1 MSQPAE
7 KENETIIGVRF
18 HQGGKVYHFDPAGHD
33 DLVIGD
39 FVVVDT
45 ARGRQIGEVVYLTD
59 RDKESANDLK
69 PILWRATGRDLALR
83 QQWQIKAQEE
93 LEEARRHVSEMG
105 LKIKL
110 ATAEYTLDGKQITL
124 LYVTGTKEEANKLQ
138 RRLRRSIRA
147 RIELRQIGPRD
158 HARLLNGY
166 GACGE
171 PRCCSSFL
179 TDFIPISIRMGKAQG
194 VSLTPSEITGMCGR
208 LRCCLSYEHEMYVQA
223 SKDMPRRKAHV
234 QTPFGRGKVIN
245 LLPLKDVVVVQVQD
259 RRIEVPLEDIEV
271 ILNK

>member
-1 MSQPAE
+1 MSQPADR
-7 KENETIIGVRF
+7 ENGIIVGVRF
-18 HQGGKVYHFDPAGHD
+18 HKGGKVYHFDPAGHD
-33 DLVIGD
+33 DLIIGD

-45 ARGRQIGEVVYLTD
+45 ARGRQIGEVVYLKD
-59 RDKESANDLK
+59 RDDESGNDLK

-83 QQWQIKAQEE
+83 QQWQIKAEE
-93 LEEARRHVSEMG
+93 DLEEARRQAAEMG

-110 ATAEYTLDGKQITL
+110 VTAEYTLDGKQITL
-124 LYVTGTKEEANKLQ
+124 LYVTGTKEDASKLQ

-147 RIELRQIGPRD
+147 RIDLRQIGPRD
-158 HARLLNGY
+158 HARLLDGY

-179 TDFIPISIRMGKAQG
+179 TDFVPISIRMGKAQG

-223 SKDMPRRKAHV
+223 SKDMPRRKAYV
-234 QTPFGRGKVIN
+234 QTPFGKGKVID
-245 LLPLKDVVVVQVQD
+245 LLPLKDIVVVQVED
-259 RRIEVPLEDIEV
+259 RRIEVPMEDIEV
-271 ILNK
+271 VPK